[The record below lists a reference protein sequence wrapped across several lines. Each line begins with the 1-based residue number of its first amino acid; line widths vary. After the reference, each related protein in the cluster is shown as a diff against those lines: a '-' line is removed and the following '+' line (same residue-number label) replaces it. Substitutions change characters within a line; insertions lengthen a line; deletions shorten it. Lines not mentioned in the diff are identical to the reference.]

1 MGVLR
6 SDYPIANITIQRWQ
20 KDWLARQ
27 NGINFSGLVQEFLT
41 ELIKVRDPAYYS
53 MYVAESESATIQRK
67 DMMRQIVR
75 NQSNHTNTH

>member
-20 KDWLARQ
+20 KDWLAHQ

-53 MYVAESESATIQRK
+53 LHVVESESVAIQRK

-75 NQSNHTNTH
+75 STNTHR